1 MKWELK
7 WRAPLYIGNN
17 YMSSYTYGRMWE
29 WKFHSLKWSYYL
41 HLNFEIFIL
50 LLMGMENFHFIN
62 NKFIVVD
69 DDKIVTI
76 KY

>member
-1 MKWELK
+1 
-7 WRAPLYIGNN
+7 
-17 YMSSYTYGRMWE
+17 MWE
-29 WKFHSLKWSYYL
+29 WKSYFLY
-41 HLNFEIFIL
+41 LNFEIFIL

-69 DDKIVTI
+69 DDKIVSI